1 MGFSM
6 RRVRNLV
13 RPVHWALAA
22 AFIGAWALEADWRA
36 AHEWLGYAA
45 AALVVGEGV
54 RVRLHVKGQGDG
66 LVVPEE
72 AVQNLE
78 GRDVVFVRSQKGF
91 RIQPVLVGIRSGG
104 VAQIVSGVKA
114 GDQVATRNAFLVKAD
129 MIKSGK
135 EE

>member
-1 MGFSM
+1 MP
-6 RRVRNLV
+6 RAPATVILT
-13 RPVHWALAA
+13 PTAA
-22 AFIGAWALEADWRA
+22 T
-36 AHEWLGYAA
+36 

-78 GRDVVFVRSQKGF
+78 GRDAWCLRSQKGF

-104 VAQIVSGVKA
+104 VAQIAPASRP
-114 GDQVATRNAFLVKAD
+114 ATRSPLAMPFVKAD